1 MRRIVGLVLTG
12 LGACLIVFAVLM
24 PTYVSSRVL
33 KFPLNEFVTSTLTDS
48 NASYFSPVKLTE
60 MNPVTMEVTYTLKR
74 KADAGSGSTAVWN
87 EFTYVYDQTN
97 KVPFQT
103 LTRTFAFDRHNA
115 QLLNCCGANVNGD
128 SSIRQ
133 SGIVGYVF
141 PIGTKKQTYD
151 VFDANVG
158 KPVPFSYQGTDTV
171 GGIQTYRFVEN
182 VPATQNGTQVVPG
195 SAVGQTQASVTLPQF
210 YQARVTYW
218 IDPDTGVLLKANQD
232 EKVFLEDSSGAQALL
247 LFNANLVMNQSSVNS
262 LVALDNTQRN
272 KKSTV
277 ETVLP
282 LATGIAGAVLL
293 IIGLLLSRRPREDV
307 DAPLAATAPH
317 EAEAAP
323 DEAQAA
329 SHDAEAAS
337 REAHVSLVPGLADQ
351 FHGEPEPHHREAAKE
366 AVPEAALTHPDL
378 AAADA
383 TRPEPAVPDAA
394 ATRPEPIAAEA
405 PEAPEAAAPET
416 LEAPEAPETPETPET
431 PEAPEVH
438 AAEESPAP
446 EAPEAPEA
454 QAPAAEEPE
463 SEATPPMPQRRR
475 GVHRR

>member
-12 LGACLIVFAVLM
+12 LGTCLIVFAVLM

-48 NASYFSPVKLTE
+48 NASYFSPAKLTE
-60 MNPVTMEVTYTLKR
+60 MNPVTMEVTYTLKGN
-74 KADAGSGSTAVWN
+74 ADAGSGSTAVWN
-87 EFTYVYDQTN
+87 EFTYIYDQTN

-128 SSIRQ
+128 SSVRQ

-141 PIGTKKQTYD
+141 PIGTRKQTYD

-171 GGIQTYRFVEN
+171 GGIQAYRFVEN

-282 LATGIAGAVLL
+282 LATGIGGVVLL

-317 EAEAAP
+317 EAEAVPA
-323 DEAQAA
+323 E
-329 SHDAEAAS
+329 AEAAPH
-337 REAHVSLVPGLADQ
+337 EAHVSLVPGLDDHL
-351 FHGEPEPHHREAAKE
+351 HGEPEPHHQEAAEE

-383 TRPEPAVPDAA
+383 TRPEPAVPDAT
-394 ATRPEPIAAEA
+394 ATRPEPIAPDTPET

-416 LEAPEAPETPETPET
+416 SEAPEAAEEPHAAGESPAPEAPETPE
-431 PEAPEVH
+431 
-438 AAEESPAP
+438 
-446 EAPEAPEA
+446 A
-454 QAPAAEEPE
+454 QAPTAEEPE
-463 SEATPPMPQRRR
+463 PEPAPPMPLRRR